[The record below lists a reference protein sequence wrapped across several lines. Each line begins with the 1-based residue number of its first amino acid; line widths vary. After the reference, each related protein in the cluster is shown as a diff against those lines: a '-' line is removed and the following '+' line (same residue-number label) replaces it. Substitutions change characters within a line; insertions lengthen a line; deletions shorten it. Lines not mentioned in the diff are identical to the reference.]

1 MKKIIVT
8 GGLGFI
14 GSHLVS
20 ELGQVHEVE
29 ILDGFTQ
36 DYLGFTHIHRG
47 NPPLSNTKYAIT
59 GWINYVI

>member
-1 MKKIIVT
+1 MKILIT

-20 ELGQVHEVE
+20 ELGQVHEIE

-47 NPPLSNTKYAIT
+47 SA
-59 GWINYVI
+59 GS